1 MRVQDKFI
9 VRSTAARIGAGAL
22 LTLCACGPK
31 ETPATQT
38 PEPVAATP
46 PAAEEPKAEEPKAE
60 EPEAEEPKEET
71 PAEPAAPAAK
81 VPEGSFAIGTF
92 NLEWAFDAIEDKR
105 PKKAQPNVPKDDEVW
120 EWKRDRIVEV
130 LVAERLDVVVL
141 TELGGERELSD
152 IVTEITVKDGYDYQ
166 YAWVE
171 SSDKFT
177 GQDVGILSRYPIEN
191 ERRYE
196 DTSVT
201 KHVAA
206 DIELPGEQWVTVI
219 AVQFKEGKFK
229 GSVDR
234 RRSEARSIKRFVKK
248 EQRKRPV
255 IVAGTLGSP
264 ILPDDEDYKGSAPQI
279 LTSKGCSDSASESS
293 ARSVSVS
300 DGTALDRII
309 VCDMKLESAAVSGQ
323 DLIVRGDKDP
333 DGTPWVDV
341 PIDDGAKRDVSDHY
355 LLWSQVEIP
364 KKAAEG

>member
-9 VRSTAARIGAGAL
+9 VRSTAAFIGAGAL
-22 LTLCACGPK
+22 LTLSACGPK
-31 ETPATQT
+31 EKPATET
-38 PEPVAATP
+38 PEPAVAAT
-46 PAAEEPKAEEPKAE
+46 PAAEEPKAEEAPAEEPKAE
-60 EPEAEEPKEET
+60 EAPAEEPA
-71 PAEPAAPAAK
+71 AEPAAPAAK
-81 VPEGSFAIGTF
+81 VPEGSFAVGTF

-105 PKKAQPNVPKDDEVW
+105 PKKAQPNVPKTDEEW

-152 IVTEITVKDGYDYQ
+152 IVTEITVKDGYDYS

-177 GQDVGILSRYPIEN
+177 GQDVGIISRYPIEN

-234 RRSEARSIKRFVKK
+234 RRSEAKSIKRFVKK
-248 EQRKRPV
+248 EQRKNPV
-255 IVAGTLGSP
+255 IIAGTLGSP
-264 ILPDDEDYKGSAPQI
+264 ITPDADDYKDSAPGI
-279 LTSKGCSDSASESS
+279 LTSKGCTDSASESS
-293 ARSVSVS
+293 ARGVTVS
-300 DGTALDRII
+300 GGEALDRVI
-309 VCDMKLESAAVSGQ
+309 VCGLKLESAEVAGQ
-323 DLIVRGDKDP
+323 GQIKRGDTDP
-333 DGTPWVDV
+333 DSTPWVEIPV
-341 PIDDGAKRDVSDHY
+341 DDGAKRDVSDHY

-364 KKAAEG
+364 KKAAG